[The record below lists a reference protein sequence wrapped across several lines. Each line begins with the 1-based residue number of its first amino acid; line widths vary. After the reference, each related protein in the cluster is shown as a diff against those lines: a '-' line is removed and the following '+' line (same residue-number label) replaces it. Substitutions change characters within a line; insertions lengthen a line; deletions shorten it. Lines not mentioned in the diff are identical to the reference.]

1 MLWHSSRTPHLPIYI
16 GGELGRPYLE
26 RLIAEYGERNAARL
40 WRLAEIMTIKAIT
53 AITAITI
60 RICFFQELDA

>member
-1 MLWHSSRTPHLPIYI
+1 M
-16 GGELGRPYLE
+16 
-26 RLIAEYGERNAARL
+26 AEYGERNAARL

-53 AITAITI
+53 AITI

>member
-1 MLWHSSRTPHLPIYI
+1 M
-16 GGELGRPYLE
+16 
-26 RLIAEYGERNAARL
+26 AEYGERNAARL